1 MLPYRPG
8 THPAPGRQEW
18 RQALIVLGCQ
28 LAAVG
33 PRRHEDWLVDAAA
46 VLQFRTR
53 DPRGWLPDAH
63 SRWPERTGHSPYY
76 PFDGLE
82 PHHLD
87 HHLELLTHEAAVELT
102 ALHWTATPH
111 GGAEPPG
118 AADPVRRS
126 RLWSAART
134 LLARFGPEAEYATN
148 AEDLSGGT
156 EPHWYRDGFSLSCFA
171 GVDAQRDGLITD
183 FGILAV
189 SETEVGAFWNFFVD

>member
-1 MLPYRPG
+1 MLVHGAGPLSLPEPR
-8 THPAPGRQEW
+8 EW
-18 RQALIVLGCQ
+18 RQALLTLGCQ

-53 DPRGWLPDAH
+53 DPRGWLPDDH
-63 SRWPERTGHSPYY
+63 TRWPERSRSSPYY
-76 PFDGLE
+76 PFDRLE

-102 ALHWTATPH
+102 ALHWTAAPF
-111 GGAEPPG
+111 GGPRPPG
-118 AADPVRRS
+118 ESGPVRRR

-134 LLARFGPEAEYATN
+134 LLARFGPDAEYATN

-156 EPHWYRDGFSLSCFA
+156 DPHWYRDGFSLSCFA
-171 GVDAQRDGLITD
+171 GVDAQRDGYVSD

-189 SETEVGAFWNFFVD
+189 SDTEIGAFWNFFID